1 MESNSVV
8 SAEIVDGN
16 RNNARVMSGNSNN
29 VSNSDTYYDY
39 SYKLIII
46 GNSGTGKSSLIKAAV
61 SNEFRKDYQTTIA
74 FEYSSLSVQINNDKI
89 YKLQIWDTCGQE
101 IYRSLITNFYRNSS
115 LAFIVYA
122 VDE

>member
-16 RNNARVMSGNSNN
+16 RNNASVKSGNSNN

-89 YKLQIWDTCGQE
+89 YKLQI
-101 IYRSLITNFYRNSS
+101 
-115 LAFIVYA
+115 
-122 VDE
+122 